1 MKLAASPKLRAAK
14 LGMLALAAVAAG
26 SLSSLPAQAASSTA
40 TVNVSASVNSQCNV
54 LTSSLTM
61 GFGTVD
67 VLATGSAA
75 SNPTLRVQCNKG
87 ATVGLTANNGLYA
100 SGTQK
105 RMKNASNTD
114 VLAYSILQATGAGF
128 SACPTTI
135 AAGAELAATSMDVSS
150 LWSTTGGPRDI
161 TLCGLLETPQADAS
175 PGSYADT
182 VVVTVSY

>member
-1 MKLAASPKLRAAK
+1 MKSPVILKSR
-14 LGMLALAAVAAG
+14 ALAAAVALAAITAA
-26 SLSSLPAQAASSTA
+26 SVSSLPAQAASSTA

-54 LTSSLTM
+54 VTSSLTM

-75 SNPTLRVQCNKG
+75 SNPSLRVQCNKG

-100 SGTQK
+100 SGAQK
-105 RMKNASNTD
+105 RMKNASNAD
-114 VLAYSILQATGAGF
+114 VLAYSILQSTGASFGT
-128 SACPTTI
+128 CPATI

-150 LWSTTGGPRDI
+150 LWSTSGGPRDI

-182 VVVTVSY
+182 VVVTVTY

>member
-1 MKLAASPKLRAAK
+1 MKSPVIPKSRATAAAV
-14 LGMLALAAVAAG
+14 ALAAIAAA
-26 SLSSLPAQAASSTA
+26 SLSSLPARAASSTA

-54 LTSSLTM
+54 VTSSLSM

-75 SNPTLRVQCNKG
+75 SSPTLRVQCNKG
-87 ATVGLTANNGLYA
+87 ATVGLTANNGLNA

-105 RMKNASNTD
+105 RMKNASNAD
-114 VLAYSILQATGAGF
+114 VLAYSILQGTGAGF
-128 SACPTTI
+128 STCPGTI

-150 LWSTTGGPRDI
+150 LWSSAGGPRDI

-175 PGSYADT
+175 PGNYADT
-182 VVVTVSY
+182 VVVTVTY